1 GSLDKTARLWDLN
14 TGAELDVIRNRY
26 EPVSAV
32 AFSPDGSRLIISS
45 DTNTVLDTA
54 PLPKDYGDLVKAGKK
69 LAPRCLTKEQHEEFH
84 VSSPPWMTPPW
95 CEASGM
101 WPHDTASAVAEQ
113 LESAKKHMSYR
124 QYDKAIA
131 AVERAVALDPK
142 SDSQIDYGELAR
154 AHN

>member
-1 GSLDKTARLWDLN
+1 TSVVVTSDGTHLVIGAKDGTVRVVDIETGRELLKRQHADSVASMAVTRDGSRLLTGSLDKTARLWDLN
-14 TGAELDVIRNRY
+14 TGAEVDVIRNRY

-95 CEASGM
+95 CEA
-101 WPHDTASAVAEQ
+101 
-113 LESAKKHMSYR
+113 
-124 QYDKAIA
+124 
-131 AVERAVALDPK
+131 
-142 SDSQIDYGELAR
+142 
-154 AHN
+154 